1 MEQLTLSVNLLSWV
15 VALFGVCLLLLALG
29 IRKGWVTLA
38 EPHQKASVDP
48 FRVDPPHTAD
58 RQFAEAAVAEA
69 RDARDGHGAASR
81 A

>member
-29 IRKGWVTLA
+29 IRNGWVTLA
-38 EPHQKASVDP
+38 EPRKTAAIDP
-48 FRVDPPHTAD
+48 LRLDPPHFVD
-58 RQFAEAAVAEA
+58 RELAEAALAEA
-69 RDARDGHGAASR
+69 REARDTDVAASR

>member
-29 IRKGWVTLA
+29 IRNGWVTLA
-38 EPHQKASVDP
+38 EPRKKAAIDP
-48 FRVDPPHTAD
+48 LRVDPPDTTD
-58 RQFAEAAVAEA
+58 RQLAEAALAEA
-69 RDARDGHGAASR
+69 REARDGHVAASR